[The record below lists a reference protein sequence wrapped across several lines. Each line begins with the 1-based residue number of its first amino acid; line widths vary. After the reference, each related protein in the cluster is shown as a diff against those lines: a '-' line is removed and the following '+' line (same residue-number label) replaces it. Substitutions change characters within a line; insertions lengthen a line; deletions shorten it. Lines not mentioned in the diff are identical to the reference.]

1 MPRVPITQTAIQK
14 LTKAIKCCFNLYHFS
29 WLSIVRKAS
38 QIQLIQISV
47 PSKTTVLTACCN
59 SVAFEE
65 LLGLW
70 HLDYCQ
76 QSNKSQEDFVNNNK
90 FFGLKLHN
98 LVYFNKQSLLLL
110 YDLTLPLSYAFATC
124 CLQVSSYKLD
134 STIVTL
140 LVSAVL
146 IFKKRSCVTY
156 VFNGMFKF

>member
-1 MPRVPITQTAIQK
+1 M
-14 LTKAIKCCFNLYHFS
+14 S
-29 WLSIVRKAS
+29 
-38 QIQLIQISV
+38 
-47 PSKTTVLTACCN
+47 
-59 SVAFEE
+59 
-65 LLGLW
+65 
-70 HLDYCQ
+70 
-76 QSNKSQEDFVNNNK
+76 NNK

-98 LVYFNKQSLLLL
+98 LVYFNKQPLLLL